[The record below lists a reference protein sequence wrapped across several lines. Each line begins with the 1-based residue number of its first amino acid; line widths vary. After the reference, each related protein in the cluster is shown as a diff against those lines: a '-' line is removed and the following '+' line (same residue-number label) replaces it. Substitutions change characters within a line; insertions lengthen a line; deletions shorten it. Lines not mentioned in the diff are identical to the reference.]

1 MEHLHEVRSGEVIE
15 STFPWILSSNPCSN
29 APEREVFGGWYQS
42 NTGSAE
48 DVEDLLFSKV
58 HQNNRSKLM
67 IIVFPRHC
75 AFLCLS
81 TTTLHTTLVF
91 HTLRNRFLKSSYL
104 KWRHEMKFFCST
116 DEKNKILFQRH
127 SCPGLSHLH
136 SGVQNSSYKKVT
148 FVFLTTGR
156 KILKMRN
163 CPQGCQVPGRQ
174 HGNTHNAKCRV
185 NLVMDE
191 HQTFSSS
198 VSI

>member
-1 MEHLHEVRSGEVIE
+1 MRSDLGRLQKAHFLG
-15 STFPWILSSNPCSN
+15 SCLQILVQMPPKEKCL
-29 APEREVFGGWYQS
+29 EDDQS

-48 DVEDLLFSKV
+48 YVEDLLFSKV
-58 HQNNRSKLM
+58 HPNNRSKLM
-67 IIVFPRHC
+67 IIVFSHHC

-81 TTTLHTTLVF
+81 TTILHTALTF

-104 KWRHEMKFFCST
+104 QWRHEMKFFCST
-116 DEKNKILFQRH
+116 DEKSKMLFQRH
-127 SCPGLSHLH
+127 SCPGLSH
-136 SGVQNSSYKKVT
+136 SSSRVQNASYKKVT
-148 FVFLTTGR
+148 FVFLTTGG

-163 CPQGCQVPGRQ
+163 CAQGCQVPVRQ
-174 HGNTHNAKCRV
+174 HSNTHNAKSKV